1 MERIAPGRWL
11 AVADVPKLGAL
22 SGPNVPAPLDS

>member
-1 MERIAPGRWL
+1 MERIAPGQWL